1 MKLDYSGAKTIEEVR
16 AIKQAFWDQIHR
28 ELAEGKW
35 KRVTR
40 EELERH
46 AAEIRAKARKGKEEG
61 EQEDGHNQTPSDN
74 AA

>member
-35 KRVTR
+35 KPTTL
-40 EELERH
+40 EEMARC
-46 AAEIRAKARKGKEEG
+46 AAEIKEKASKRR
-61 EQEDGHNQTPSDN
+61 EDQNQMTGNNQTPSDN
-74 AA
+74 AS